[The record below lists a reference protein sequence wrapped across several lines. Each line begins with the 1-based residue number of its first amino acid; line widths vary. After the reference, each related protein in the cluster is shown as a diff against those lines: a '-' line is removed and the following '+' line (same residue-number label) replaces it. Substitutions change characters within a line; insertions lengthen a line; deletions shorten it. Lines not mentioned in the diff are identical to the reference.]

1 MKSTLV
7 FLAAAGVTVLGVAW
21 AEAANLMPLSAGVE
35 ARFGSQSNV
44 YTDSDPASLTVNAP
58 GAGPYTAGLP
68 LPGHSA
74 TLGSGLYSS
83 TWGNGFQIA
92 AGGPWTSNFV
102 DTLVGTTGFTAAT
115 SQISDIYFQV
125 HAFTADAQITFPA
138 WRFVQ
143 GPAAPGYA
151 FEQLNFR
158 NAYHVTANAAGM
170 LGSTPVAPLNV
181 NGSIK
186 NPGNYAQ
193 FDAQMAYW
201 WTPVNAAMVP
211 TGPAA
216 PLGSLSYSVLATGVG
231 PFAIT
236 APSTGTIFPTP
247 AGDGILELNG
257 YAYIA
262 GDPFEMNIS
271 VPEPTSLALIPAA
284 GLLLLLRRR
293 RLRVGVE
300 GRLVNRPA

>member
-1 MKSTLV
+1 
-7 FLAAAGVTVLGVAW
+7 
-21 AEAANLMPLSAGVE
+21 
-35 ARFGSQSNV
+35 
-44 YTDSDPASLTVNAP
+44 
-58 GAGPYTAGLP
+58 
-68 LPGHSA
+68 
-74 TLGSGLYSS
+74 
-83 TWGNGFQIA
+83 
-92 AGGPWTSNFV
+92 
-102 DTLVGTTGFTAAT
+102 
-115 SQISDIYFQV
+115 
-125 HAFTADAQITFPA
+125 
-138 WRFVQ
+138 
-143 GPAAPGYA
+143 
-151 FEQLNFR
+151 
-158 NAYHVTANAAGM
+158 M

-193 FDAQMAYW
+193 FDAQVAYW

-236 APSTGTIFPTP
+236 APSTGTILPTP

-293 RLRVGVE
+293 MARPMALPPALRS
-300 GRLVNRPA
+300 